1 MRRYPQ
7 WTSGTDRDE
16 RKLMDA
22 VPGLLVKGGAEG
34 VTAFAFAD
42 GRSGAVKV
50 DDGMARGWTPVTV
63 AALRLLGAVVPDE
76 LATVPVMGGEAEAGA
91 VHAVI

>member
-1 MRRYPQ
+1 
-7 WTSGTDRDE
+7 
-16 RKLMDA
+16 
-22 VPGLLVKGGAEG
+22 
-34 VTAFAFAD
+34 
-42 GRSGAVKV
+42 
-50 DDGMARGWTPVTV
+50 V

>member
-1 MRRYPQ
+1 
-7 WTSGTDRDE
+7 
-16 RKLMDA
+16 MDA

-63 AALRLLGAVVPDE
+63 AALRLLGAVVPMSSPPFPSW
-76 LATVPVMGGEAEAGA
+76 AASRSGRR
-91 VHAVI
+91 HAVI